1 MAKLD
6 TSDLLRAIPEI
17 VAFGRRTLQEQ
28 CVTSAAYIIRD
39 AQNNTAY
46 VEVATIDS
54 ELDVQVIPRTKG
66 GRVSRAKRP
75 HHKEVTTLPGAR
87 VPLGVLIV
95 MSRLDPNSE
104 YSKRTGN
111 RWPLSGMPTG
121 KGSAGARR
129 EWVRARLERM
139 TLARHSSTHYIRHGW
154 TPGLMRLIESPL
166 FRGRSGGVVRM
177 RQNSIS
183 AEKLG
188 DSVIDLAPDQV
199 TVTVLNQVDEGSNA
213 VLNASR
219 HRALLEHALPQLQPS
234 IDKET
239 ANTRALIVE
248 RLESGMKQK
257 FTSLVI

>member
-1 MAKLD
+1 M
-6 TSDLLRAIPEI
+6 
-17 VAFGRRTLQEQ
+17 QEQ

-39 AQNNTAY
+39 AQANTAF

-66 GRVSRAKRP
+66 GRISRAKRP
-75 HHKEVTTLPGAR
+75 HHKEVATLPGVR
-87 VPLGVLIV
+87 VPVGVLIV
-95 MSRLDPNSE
+95 MARLDATSD

-111 RWPLSGMPTG
+111 RWPLSGIPTG
-121 KGSAGARR
+121 KGSAAARR
-129 EWVRARLERM
+129 EWIRTRIGRM

-166 FRGRSGGVVRM
+166 FRGRSGGVVKM
-177 RQNSIS
+177 RQNTVSP
-183 AEKLG
+183 EKLG
-188 DSVIDLAPDQV
+188 DGIIDLTPDQV

-219 HRALLEHALPQLQPS
+219 HRALIEHALPQLQPAA
-234 IDKET
+234 DKET
-239 ANTRALIVE
+239 ANINTLVVQ

-257 FTSLVI
+257 FPTLVI